1 MKPVKT
7 SKISTY
13 YTWKKVMLNSAH
25 LKPSDYDLLC
35 GLHQVGDCKVVQL
48 SSTMISLI
56 PGKGKADTPFWC
68 AAAEIGIS
76 DELVKLVTDLSG
88 YSTSFDEV
96 EFGDTHPTLAFYPTY
111 ESEWSDHHEN

>member
-13 YTWKKVMLNSAH
+13 YTRKKVMLNSVH
-25 LKPSDYDLLC
+25 LKPSDYELLC
-35 GLHQVGDCKVVQL
+35 SHAFIGDCKVVQL
-48 SSTMISLI
+48 LSTRISLV
-56 PGKGKADTPFWC
+56 PGEGEGEAPFWC
-68 AAAEIGIS
+68 AAAGIGLS

-96 EFGDTHPTLAFYPTY
+96 EFGDTHPTLTFYPTY
-111 ESEWSDHHEN
+111 ESEWSDYHAN

>member
-13 YTWKKVMLNSAH
+13 YTWKKVMLNSVH
-25 LKPSDYDLLC
+25 LKPSDYYLLC
-35 GLHQVGDCKVVQL
+35 SRHHVGDCQIIQL
-48 SSTMISLI
+48 PSTRVSLV
-56 PGKGKADTPFWC
+56 PGKGEGEAPLWC
-68 AAAEIGIS
+68 AAAEIGVS

-88 YSTSFDEV
+88 FLTSFDEV